1 MKHRAACLLI
11 LTFLMCMIF
20 TGTAYASDSVP
31 PENDVLKIG
40 ISMKSSTDAF
50 CKSCKS
56 VLDLAGQALDVKFE
70 YIYCGETPEGV
81 LTSVEQLSVIG
92 VKGIVLC
99 GVNEEALGDV
109 IDLCNKKK
117 IYMAMALDTVTK
129 EDNKDLYKKAQKS
142 KFVIGAVHGEESES
156 GAAAAGTG
164 ETAGVAVTAETAGTD
179 TTAAAGLAGTIDTEN
194 RNPTDPLYAFF
205 MVYNAAVGNYKGFGG
220 EFEDVLNHTQLP
232 EQETPVMTAPAAGQT
247 AEAENIGNGIGTSVL
262 VVPTPTPAPVYTP
275 EELRA
280 WAELSMDELKNRAAE
295 S

>member
-81 LTSVEQLSVIG
+81 LTSVEQLAVIG

-117 IYMAMALDTVTK
+117 IYMAMAFDTVTK

-156 GAAAAGTG
+156 GAAAAPL
-164 ETAGVAVTAETAGTD
+164 
-179 TTAAAGLAGTIDTEN
+179 AAPAARRRRQLRDAASLGRLAPAPCSAADRPAGLA
-194 RNPTDPLYAFF
+194 
-205 MVYNAAVGNYKGFGG
+205 
-220 EFEDVLNHTQLP
+220 
-232 EQETPVMTAPAAGQT
+232 
-247 AEAENIGNGIGTSVL
+247 
-262 VVPTPTPAPVYTP
+262 
-275 EELRA
+275 LRDA
-280 WAELSMDELKNRAAE
+280 
-295 S
+295 